1 MDIFENMSLIA
12 ITGSS
17 RTMFKCLITTF
28 QKGRIEGLRTGSKE
42 RINKQ
47 ISRGGHTQQLSR
59 HSDTVLH

>member
-28 QKGRIEGLRTGSKE
+28 QKRAD
-42 RINKQ
+42 
-47 ISRGGHTQQLSR
+47 RGPQNRQQGE
-59 HSDTVLH
+59 DK